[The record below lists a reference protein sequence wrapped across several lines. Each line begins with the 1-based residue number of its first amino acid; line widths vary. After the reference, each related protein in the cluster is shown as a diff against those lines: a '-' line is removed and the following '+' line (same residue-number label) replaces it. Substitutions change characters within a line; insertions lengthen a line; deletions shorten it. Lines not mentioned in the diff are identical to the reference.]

1 MSDTRASRARIR
13 LVALAVIRD
22 GSRLLVRRYKAPNGD
37 RYYRP
42 LGGAVEFG
50 ERAAQTAKRELRE
63 EIGAEIE
70 NVRHLA
76 TLEDLF
82 ERNGEPAHQIVF
94 LFDAD
99 FVDRSHYT
107 AELIIGT
114 ESSGKRIEAVWVD
127 VSQPL
132 DGPLYPAGLADGP
145 VDSRR
150 RQPRR
155 PCRVRDT
162 GNSEVAPFALADPV
176 HTADRA
182 GASWACRHQL
192 PRPGPRV
199 APHCQLP
206 AELSNH
212 TAIITRLGL
221 TANISPTRVREL
233 GYAADRDPA
242 IQPC

>member
-50 ERAAQTAKRELRE
+50 ERAAQTAIRELRE

-70 NVRHLA
+70 NVRYLA
-76 TLEDLF
+76 TLENLF
-82 ERNGEPAHQIVF
+82 ERDGLHGHQIVF

-99 FVDRSHYT
+99 FADRLHYA

-114 ESSGKRIEAVWVD
+114 ESSGNRIEAVWVN

-132 DGPLYPAGLADGP
+132 DGPLYPQGLLE
-145 VDSRR
+145 R
-150 RQPRR
+150 
-155 PCRVRDT
+155 
-162 GNSEVAPFALADPV
+162 LA
-176 HTADRA
+176 
-182 GASWACRHQL
+182 
-192 PRPGPRV
+192 
-199 APHCQLP
+199 
-206 AELSNH
+206 
-212 TAIITRLGL
+212 
-221 TANISPTRVREL
+221 
-233 GYAADRDPA
+233 AA
-242 IQPC
+242 